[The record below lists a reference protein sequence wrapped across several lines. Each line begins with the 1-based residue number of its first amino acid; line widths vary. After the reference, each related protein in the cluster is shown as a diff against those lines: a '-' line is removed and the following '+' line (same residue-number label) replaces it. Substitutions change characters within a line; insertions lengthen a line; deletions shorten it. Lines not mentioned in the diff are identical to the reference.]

1 VERQALCCE
10 RQLNFCGGFGKMK
23 KLILLLLFISLV
35 CAVNAAT
42 IRYQGSGAW
51 SQIAPP
57 VTPPTTPPTYT
68 GTGWQG
74 VAPGTAD
81 VVRANWG
88 GAVGNLVTLNY
99 TTTVSKFEAGADES
113 GTFEI
118 QNGGNL
124 TGTSTNRIGITDR
137 AIGTTI
143 GEFGAMNVLT
153 GGTVNNGS
161 WLKVGAEINA
171 DGFLTVSGTV
181 NIQSHLW
188 VAAASGS
195 KGTVVINNGGVV
207 KTIAGNLGIGTGN
220 ASTPSGGTGSITVN
234 SGGFLDLWQWSATT
248 SIATGSVL
256 NINGTG
262 VVKVMGNR
270 GTQADA
276 YFALGKIASDK
287 GGIQWVYTPGAVGQD
302 YTTITAIP
310 EPMTMSLLGLG
321 ALALL
326 RKKR

>member
-1 VERQALCCE
+1 
-10 RQLNFCGGFGKMK
+10 MK
-23 KLILLLLFISLV
+23 KLAVLLMVVSLV
-35 CAVNAAT
+35 CVVNAAT

-51 SQIAPP
+51 NQLASPAVPP
-57 VTPPTTPPTYT
+57 ATGWT
-68 GTGWQG
+68 GTGWQSAA
-74 VAPGTAD
+74 APGTTD

-88 GAVGNLVTLNY
+88 GAVGNVVTLNY
-99 TTTVSKFEAGADES
+99 ATTVSKFEAGADES

-118 QNGGNL
+118 QNGGIL
-124 TGTSTNRIGITDR
+124 TATGTNRIGVTDR
-137 AIGTTI
+137 AGV
-143 GEFGAMNVLT
+143 GEFGVMNVLA
-153 GGTVNNGS
+153 GGTVNNGD
-161 WLKVGAEINA
+161 WLKVGAAANA

-181 NIQSHLW
+181 NIQTHLW
-188 VAAASGS
+188 VSTGTGAT
-195 KGTVVINNGGVV
+195 GTVVINNGGVI

-234 SGGFLDLWQWSATT
+234 SGGLLDLWQWSATT
-248 SIATGSVL
+248 SIAAGSVL

-270 GTQADA
+270 GAQADA
-276 YFALGKIASDK
+276 YFALGKIASDM
-287 GGIQWVYTPGAVGQD
+287 GGIQWVYTPGDPGQD

-310 EPMTMSLLGLG
+310 EPATMSLLGLG

>member
-1 VERQALCCE
+1 
-10 RQLNFCGGFGKMK
+10 
-23 KLILLLLFISLV
+23 LLP
-35 CAVNAAT
+35 AT
-42 IRYQGSGAW
+42 GW
-51 SQIAPP
+51 
-57 VTPPTTPPTYT
+57 T
-68 GTGWQG
+68 GTGWQSAA
-74 VAPGTAD
+74 APGTAD

-88 GAVGNLVTLNY
+88 GAAGNLVTLNY
-99 TTTVSKFEAGADES
+99 ATTVSKFEAGVDES

-124 TGTSTNRIGITDR
+124 TGTGTNRIGVTDR
-137 AIGTTI
+137 AGV
-143 GEFGAMNVLT
+143 GEFGAMNVLA

-161 WLKVGAEINA
+161 WLKVGAAANA

-181 NIQSHLW
+181 NIQTHLW
-188 VAAASGS
+188 VSTGTGAT
-195 KGTVVINNGGVV
+195 GTVVINNGGVI
-207 KTIAGNLGIGTGN
+207 KTIAGNLGIGTGDAVN
-220 ASTPSGGTGSITVN
+220 PSGGTGSITVN

-248 SIATGSVL
+248 SIAAGSVL

-270 GTQADA
+270 GAQADA
-276 YFALGKIASDK
+276 YFALGKIASDM

-321 ALALL
+321 AMALL